1 MPLVCDSFVL
11 PNYDNRVLKAAV
23 ATHSLLGVGRYVS
36 IEAIVI
42 AMSVPHAGHMAG
54 IRSQVSTMNF
64 GSVEDTAEYYP

>member
-23 ATHSLLGVGRYVS
+23 ATHSLLRVDRYVS
-36 IEAIVI
+36 VEAIVI

>member
-23 ATHSLLGVGRYVS
+23 ATHSLLGVDRYVS

-42 AMSVPHAGHMAG
+42 AMSVPHAGHMEG
-54 IRSQVSTMNF
+54 ICSQFSTMNF
-64 GSVEDTAEYYP
+64 GSVDDTAEFYQ